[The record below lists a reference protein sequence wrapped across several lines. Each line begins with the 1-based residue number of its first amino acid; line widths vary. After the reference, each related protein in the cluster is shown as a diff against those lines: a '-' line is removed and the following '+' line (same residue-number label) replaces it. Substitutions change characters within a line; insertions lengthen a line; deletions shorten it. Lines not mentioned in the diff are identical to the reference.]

1 VRIGAALMVRVRALI
16 ARDPF
21 FAAALAAGA
30 ALRLVAMLGYPGA
43 LWFSG
48 DSYVY
53 LGAALRPRPDL
64 SKTTGYSLFL
74 RALEP
79 FHSLTLVTG
88 VQHLMGLGV
97 AVMIYLLLRRNGV
110 SPRWATV
117 ATLPVLLDGFEI
129 QVEHMVMAE
138 ALFTFLVMLAMLL
151 ILWRDR
157 VSWPVAL
164 LAGLL
169 AGYAVDVRSEGLPVL
184 VLFPAFLLLRAL
196 TRGGWRNWRGSLAA
210 IVMAVGCAAPV
221 LGYAA
226 WFHAHNGSYALT
238 RSDGFY
244 LWGRVSS
251 FAECSVIRPPADELK
266 ICPSGS
272 PSSRTPPGDYIW
284 HARQVHDIAGGPVSA
299 ANNALLRDFAIRA
312 VEAQPLGYMHTVL
325 SGLALAVEWPMR
337 PYPDAGTVYY
347 YYFHLKPQTIPA
359 ARSWIPGGTAYSDAV
374 QYGHATPSRVVE
386 PFAIL
391 IAGYERVFYV
401 YGPLFG
407 LILVI
412 GLGGV
417 VRIRRRP
424 LRLIWL
430 ARSRRPGSMLPWVT
444 AVVLLVFPIAV
455 ADFDYR
461 YLLPVLPFACLAAG
475 LAFAPEPVSG
485 PQQRHQ
491 DLEPDDAVVQ
501 DGRDGLGGSE
511 PDAVQ
516 RADQGDVDDAEPV
529 GSGAEAGGGRSGPP
543 DQQELVPGHRAT
555 DGRDRGG
562 QA

>member
-1 VRIGAALMVRVRALI
+1 VRIGAALMVQIRALI
-16 ARDPF
+16 ARDPAPASPAPF
-21 FAAALAAGA
+21 IAALAAGA
-30 ALRLVAMLGYPGA
+30 GLRLLAMLGYPGA

-53 LGAALRPRPDL
+53 LGAALRVRPDL
-64 SKTTGYSLFL
+64 SKATGYSLFL

-79 FHSLTLVTG
+79 FHSLTLVAG

-97 AVMIYLLLRRNGV
+97 AVTIYLLLRRSGV
-110 SPRWATV
+110 SPRWATA

-129 QVEHMVMAE
+129 EDEHTIMAE

-151 ILWRDR
+151 ILWRAR
-157 VSWPVAL
+157 VPWPVAL

-169 AGYAVDVRSEGLPVL
+169 AGYAVDVRSQGLPVL
-184 VLFPAFLLLRAL
+184 ALFPAFLLLRAL
-196 TRGGWRNWRGSLAA
+196 TQGGWRNWRGWLAA
-210 IVMAVGCAAPV
+210 IAMAAGCAAPV

-226 WFHAHNGSYALT
+226 WFHARTGTYALT

-251 FAECSVIRPPADELK
+251 FAECSVIRPPADELR

-284 HARQVHDIAGGPVSA
+284 HAPMVHDLAGGPVSV

-312 VEAQPLGYMHTVL
+312 MKAQPLGYLHAVL
-325 SGLALAVEWPMR
+325 SGLALSVEWPQR

-347 YYFHLKPQTIPA
+347 YYFHLSPQTIPA
-359 ARSWIPGGTAYSDAV
+359 NRSWIPGGTAYSDAV

-386 PFAIL
+386 PFATL

-401 YGPLFG
+401 YGRLFG

-430 ARSRRPGSMLPWVT
+430 TGSRRPGSMLPWVT
-444 AVVLLVFPIAV
+444 AAALLVFPIAI

-475 LAFAPEPVSG
+475 LAFGPEQVP
-485 PQQRHQ
+485 
-491 DLEPDDAVVQ
+491 
-501 DGRDGLGGSE
+501 
-511 PDAVQ
+511 
-516 RADQGDVDDAEPV
+516 DQGDAEPV
-529 GSGAEAGGGRSGPP
+529 RSGAEAGDGGSGTP
-543 DQQELVPGHRAT
+543 DQQQLVPGHRGVN
-555 DGRDRGG
+555 GRPPRRPGIARRARR
-562 QA
+562 QMVRW

>member
-1 VRIGAALMVRVRALI
+1 MRIGATFMARTRTLI

-30 ALRLVAMLGYPGA
+30 GLRLLAMIGYPGA

-79 FHSLTLVTG
+79 FHSLTLVAG

-97 AVMIYLLLRRNGV
+97 AVMIYLLLRRSGV
-110 SPRWATV
+110 PPRWATV
-117 ATLPVLLDGFEI
+117 ATLPVLLDGFVIED
-129 QVEHMVMAE
+129 EHMIMAE
-138 ALFTFLVMLAMLL
+138 ALFTFLIMLAMLL
-151 ILWRDR
+151 ILWRAQ
-157 VSWPVAL
+157 VPWPVAL

-169 AGYAVDVRSEGLPVL
+169 VGYAVDVRSEGLPVL

-196 TRGGWRNWRGSLAA
+196 THGGWRNWRGWLAA
-210 IVMAVGCAAPV
+210 IVMAAGCAAPV

-226 WFHAHNGSYALT
+226 WFHARTGTYALT
-238 RSDGFY
+238 RSEGFY

-251 FAECSVIRPPADELK
+251 FAECSVIKPPADELK

-272 PSSRTPPGDYIW
+272 PSSRTPPGDYVW
-284 HARQVHDIAGGPVSA
+284 HAPMVHDLAGGPVSV

-312 VEAQPLGYMHTVL
+312 VEAQPLGYLHTVL
-325 SGLALAVEWPMR
+325 SGLALAAEWPQR

-347 YYFHLKPQTIPA
+347 YYFHLRPQTIPA
-359 ARSWIPGGTAYSDAV
+359 GRSWIPGGTAYSDAV

-407 LILVI
+407 LILVM

-417 VRIRRRP
+417 VRIQRRP

-475 LAFAPEPVSG
+475 LAFAPAREAVAPVAPASLD
-485 PQQRHQ
+485 Q
-491 DLEPDDAVVQ
+491 DQLT
-501 DGRDGLGGSE
+501 
-511 PDAVQ
+511 
-516 RADQGDVDDAEPV
+516 AE
-529 GSGAEAGGGRSGPP
+529 
-543 DQQELVPGHRAT
+543 VPGPT
-555 DGRDRGG
+555 G
-562 QA
+562 